1 MSVVSIQQRLQQL
14 KKIGADLPRVM
25 RSAAKNA
32 TQRAVEV
39 PMDATPPKAGTGR
52 GPYIGVNMI
61 SGDLKA
67 SWATASQIEPTG
79 GGTIYTTVLANDMQY
94 ASFVNDGHRM
104 KKHFVPGLYVDNG
117 VLNRDPAAKVG
128 LVVGTKTRY
137 FKGEFMVDKGKQA
150 YQEALESE
158 LDAEIQ
164 RLMK

>member
-1 MSVVSIQQRLQQL
+1 MSVTLRQRIAQL
-14 KKIGADLPRVM
+14 KKAKADLPQVLRKT
-25 RSAAKNA
+25 AKAA

-39 PMDATPPKAGTGR
+39 TMDATPPKAGTGR
-52 GPYIGVNMI
+52 GSHIGVNMI

-67 SWATASQIEPTG
+67 SWATASQIEPSG
-79 GGTIYTTVLANDMQY
+79 GGTIYMTTLANDMQY

-104 KKHFVPGLYVDNG
+104 DKHFVPGLYIDNG
-117 VLNRDPAAKVG
+117 VLNRDLSRDVG

-137 FKGEFMVDKGKQA
+137 VKGEFMVDKGKQA
-150 YQEALESE
+150 YQETIESE

>member
-1 MSVVSIQQRLQQL
+1 MSVTLRQRIAQL
-14 KKIGADLPRVM
+14 KKAEADLPQVLRKT
-25 RSAAKNA
+25 AKAA

-39 PMDATPPKAGTGR
+39 TMDATPPKAGTGR
-52 GPYIGVNMI
+52 GSYIGVNMI

-79 GGTIYTTVLANDMQY
+79 GGTIYMTTLANDMQY

-104 KKHFVPGLYVDNG
+104 DKHFVPGLYVDNG
-117 VLNRDPAAKVG
+117 VLNRDLSRDVG

-137 FKGEFMVDKGKQA
+137 VKGEFMVDKGKQA
-150 YQEALESE
+150 YQETVESE